1 MSSQQALVFF
11 VACVVG
17 GLIGYVLFGPNKKC
31 IKELPEL
38 VDESDQD
45 NEPRQMPADLWNYIW
60 HGDQVIDVSIPYTP
74 QPRAVP
80 QQDAHTH
87 IFKEPEHTL
96 PDWCYEMMSNEP
108 DIEPEPILPEWVTDA
123 MNTEPEWGPEV
134 DERIAHSH
142 GTDKEAEEHGDKF
155 ADEIEENLFNNN

>member
-31 IKELPEL
+31 VKEKSTGRQL
-38 VDESDQD
+38 SAKQWAAWNADQ
-45 NEPRQMPADLWNYIW
+45 M
-60 HGDQVIDVSIPYTP
+60 IDVSIPYTP

-80 QQDAHTH
+80 QQDAPTH
-87 IFKEPEHTL
+87 IFKEPEPIL

-155 ADEIEENLFNNN
+155 ADEIEEKLFKNN